1 MELGLRDRVAIVTGA
16 SRGIGRQIAIDFA
29 REGSHLVL
37 NARNAAALESTAHEC
52 EAHGVRVVRVVADLF
67 DHDAAPLVAER
78 AVDELGRIDI
88 LVNNAGGGGDAMRLQ
103 KLTNEDWQHGFELN
117 FFSCVRMTSA
127 CLPVMLERNWGRIV
141 SLSSTY
147 GVEPGPYFGPYSAAK
162 AALLNYSKNLS
173 RAFSAQGVLANCVI
187 PGVTITEAI
196 NETAE
201 AAAAAQGTTPDEVM
215 AKMMQR
221 DPVSMGRFGDPQEV
235 AAAVVFLASEAASWI
250 TGATLAV
257 DGGTLRSI

>member
-16 SRGIGRQIAIDFA
+16 SRGIGRQIALDFA
-29 REGSHLVL
+29 REGTHLVL
-37 NARNAAALESTAHEC
+37 NARSESALDATAHEAA
-52 EAHGVRVVRVVADLF
+52 AHGVRVLPVVADLF
-67 DHDAAPLVAER
+67 DHEAAPMIAER
-78 AVDELGRIDI
+78 AADELGRLDI
-88 LVNNAGGGGDAMRLQ
+88 LVNNTGGGGDPTRLQ
-103 KLTNEDWQHGFELN
+103 KLTAQDWQEGFELN
-117 FFSCVRMTSA
+117 FFSAVRMTTA
-127 CLPVMLERNWGRIV
+127 CLPFMLERGWGRIV

-196 NETAE
+196 NENAASAAE
-201 AAAAAQGTTPDEVM
+201 AQGITPDEVM
-215 AKMMQR
+215 AKMMEK
-221 DPVSMGRFGDPQEV
+221 DPVAMGRFGDPQEV
-235 AAAVVFLASEAASWI
+235 AAAVVFLASDAASWI
-250 TGATLAV
+250 TGAALAV

>member
-16 SRGIGRQIAIDFA
+16 SRGIGRQIALDFA
-29 REGSHLVL
+29 REGTHLVL
-37 NARNAAALESTAHEC
+37 NARSESALDATAHEAA
-52 EAHGVRVVRVVADLF
+52 AHGVRVVTVVADLF
-67 DHDAAPLVAER
+67 DHEAAPMIAER
-78 AVDELGRIDI
+78 AADELGRLDI
-88 LVNNAGGGGDAMRLQ
+88 LVNNTGGGGNPTRLQ
-103 KLTNEDWQHGFELN
+103 KLTARDWQEGFELN
-117 FFSCVRMTSA
+117 FFSAVRMTTA
-127 CLPVMLERNWGRIV
+127 CLPFMLERGWGRVV

-196 NETAE
+196 NENAASAAE
-201 AAAAAQGTTPDEVM
+201 AQGITPDEVM
-215 AKMMQR
+215 ATMMEK
-221 DPVSMGRFGDPQEV
+221 DPVAMGRFGDPQEV
-235 AAAVVFLASEAASWI
+235 AAAVVFLASDAASWI
-250 TGATLAV
+250 TGAALAV